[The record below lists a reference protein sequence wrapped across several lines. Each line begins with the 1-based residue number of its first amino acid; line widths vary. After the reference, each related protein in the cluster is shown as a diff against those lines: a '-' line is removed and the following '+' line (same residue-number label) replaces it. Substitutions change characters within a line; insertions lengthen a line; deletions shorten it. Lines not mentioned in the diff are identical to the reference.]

1 MTALFFPDL
10 SKGKYEKIFFPKNAP
25 HYKNI
30 TEGINIFGICQ
41 FKKCKNF
48 KKEIIIPLKKVYK
61 LDLVKELNEF
71 CCPECE
77 YYSTPKNIGFYC
89 CEYKIKGKIFTNG
102 QMNNFEL
109 MGKSDNQDIIQCYG
123 DEKNKVPMT
132 EILIEIIKIY
142 EKEKKQD
149 YFEKNNLFDIKE
161 SFKDDIFSKTFSSN
175 FFNKKS
181 YLNLNPIN
189 ELNDINEKIFY
200 FSEKVLDMKE
210 YIGKLLTKE
219 DIEATSIN
227 NYKIQSLRENKIER
241 ISKKIINSKM
251 TNLEYYNSILE
262 LGSAI
267 KNDIIFKVF
276 HYPNEF
282 VKIKEI
288 KKIPENSPTFVKLA
302 IFTYLNDLGIITCIP
317 KNPKKNPII
326 TSAMLHLISCVD
338 INREII
344 TLKFKMDDKSVY
356 LILNDEKEKEKF
368 ISEKTH
374 FLSKILG
381 VKLDDIILSNFRK
394 GCLKVDLF
402 VFAEVSTSDLK
413 NILSENGIEWE
424 IKHSLIDG
432 FYLIDDI
439 FDSRGNRKAG
449 WGINEKRGPPG
460 YLKDYIPP
468 LGYTGY
474 GLNVKDRYDEG
485 NNDWLNFKNKE
496 GEWYIAYHGTGGINA
511 FRGILNPRGLGLKQ
525 GDRQRFKYSN
535 NCNILSNKTFI
546 KCKEGVYL
554 TPKIE
559 EAERYSSGLN
569 INGNNYYLIFMCRVN
584 PFKVRIP
591 VNKNDYWIVSGG
603 YEKEG
608 NYFKPID
615 EVRPYRVLLKN
626 RNSQSNNICFI
637 Y

>member
-1 MTALFFPDL
+1 MVTILFTDL
-10 SKGKYEKIFFPKNAP
+10 SDRKYEEIFFTKNDP
-25 HYKNI
+25 YYKNI

-41 FKKCKNF
+41 CKKCKNF

-61 LDLVKELNEF
+61 IDLIKELELI

-77 YYSTPKNIGFYC
+77 FYSTPKKIGFYC
-89 CEYKIKGKIFTNG
+89 CEYTIQGKCFKNDKI
-102 QMNNFEL
+102 NNFKF
-109 MGKSDNQDIIQCYG
+109 MGKSDNQNIIQFYG
-123 DEKNKVPMT
+123 GETNKVPT
-132 EILIEIIKIY
+132 SKLFIEIIKIY
-142 EKEKKQD
+142 EKKKTD
-149 YFEKNNLFDIKE
+149 YLEKNNLFDIKE

-175 FFNKKS
+175 FFKNKL

-189 ELNDINEKIFY
+189 ELNDINEKI
-200 FSEKVLDMKE
+200 LDMKE
-210 YIGKLLTKE
+210 YIGKLLTIE
-219 DIEATSIN
+219 DIEDTSIN
-227 NYKIQSLRENKIER
+227 DYKIQSLRENKIER
-241 ISKKIINSKM
+241 ICKKIINSKM
-251 TNLEYYNSILE
+251 TYLEYYNSILE
-262 LGSAI
+262 LGSEI
-267 KNDIIFKVF
+267 KKDIIFKVF

-326 TSAMLHLISCVD
+326 TSAMLQLISCVD
-338 INREII
+338 INREIL
-344 TLKFKMDDKSVY
+344 TLKFKMDKRSEY
-356 LILNDEKEKEKF
+356 IILNDEKEKEIF
-368 ISEKTH
+368 LSEKTH

-381 VKLDDIILSNFRK
+381 VKLDDIILSNIRK
-394 GCLKVDLF
+394 GCIKADLF
-402 VFAEVSTSDLK
+402 FTCFAEVSTSDLK
-413 NILSENGIEWE
+413 KILSENGIESE
-424 IKHSLIDG
+424 IKHSLMDG

-439 FDSRGNRKAG
+439 FDSRGNRRAG

-468 LGYTGY
+468 LEYTGY

-485 NNDWLNFKNKE
+485 NNNWLDFKNKE
-496 GEWYIAYHGTGGINA
+496 GEWYIAYHGTGGNNA

-525 GDRQRFKYSN
+525 GWRQVYRNSN
-535 NCNILSNKTFI
+535 NCNILNNKTFI

-559 EAERYSSGLN
+559 EAQNYSSGLN

-584 PFKVRIP
+584 PYKVRIP
-591 VNKNDYWIVSGG
+591 VDKNDYWIVSGG

-626 RNSQSNNICFI
+626 RNSQSNNICCFI